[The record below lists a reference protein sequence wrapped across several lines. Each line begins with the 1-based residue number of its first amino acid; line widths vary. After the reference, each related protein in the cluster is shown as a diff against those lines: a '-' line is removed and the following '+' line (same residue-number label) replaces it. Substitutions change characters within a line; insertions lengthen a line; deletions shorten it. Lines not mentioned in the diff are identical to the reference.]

1 MPPWV
6 GRNLTYAKP
15 EQGGWP
21 DDIVAPSA
29 IAYSEA
35 YPTPKELTVEE
46 IQEFLKSYAAAAR
59 RAVEAGFGK
68 LGRDNDSSICGVC
81 SLETAADI
89 FFLRPYR
96 DSRCPR
102 VSDFRIL
109 VPGYKRRFWT
119 RNLCLTRF
127 ETFSN
132 FHAQRRTDQYGGS
145 FENRTRL
152 VTEVIQTVR
161 AVIPEAMPLFLRVS
175 ATEWLEYTG
184 EPSWD
189 LESTIRLAKTL
200 PALGVDLLDVS
211 SAGNSP
217 KQKIRMGDP
226 FYQSDLAGKIRAA
239 IKEEGLNLLIGAV
252 GMINVPERA
261 RLTVQDGPLEG
272 QEEGKIEP
280 PRADLCLVGKQFLR
294 EPNWVLKVGDALGVP
309 LQKPVQYG
317 YVLKH
322 RM

>member
-1 MPPWV
+1 
-6 GRNLTYAKP
+6 
-15 EQGGWP
+15 
-21 DDIVAPSA
+21 
-29 IAYSEA
+29 
-35 YPTPKELTVEE
+35 
-46 IQEFLKSYAAAAR
+46 
-59 RAVEAGFGK
+59 
-68 LGRDNDSSICGVC
+68 
-81 SLETAADI
+81 
-89 FFLRPYR
+89 
-96 DSRCPR
+96 
-102 VSDFRIL
+102 
-109 VPGYKRRFWT
+109 
-119 RNLCLTRF
+119 
-127 ETFSN
+127 
-132 FHAQRRTDQYGGS
+132 
-145 FENRTRL
+145 
-152 VTEVIQTVR
+152 
-161 AVIPEAMPLFLRVS
+161 MPLFLRVS

-211 SAGNSP
+211 SAGNNP

-239 IKEEGLNLLIGAV
+239 VKEEGLNLLIGAV